1 MTAILDTS
9 FLLATTNTKDRN
21 HNRVLNVARTINDP
35 LILPVSVIPEVCYL
49 IASRLG
55 HQAMRLFLKQLV
67 ASDTIL
73 ESITAADLQ
82 RVTEILDKYADSQ
95 LDFVDATIV
104 AIAERRNI
112 TRILTLDHRDFS
124 IIRPKHSSYFEILP

>member
-9 FLLATTNTKDRN
+9 FLLAMTNSKDRN
-21 HNRVLNVARTINDP
+21 HSRVLNVARTINTP
-35 LILPVSVIPEVCYL
+35 LILPIPILPEVCYL

-55 HQAMRLFLKQLV
+55 HRAMRLFLKKLI
-67 ASDTIL
+67 ANDAIL
-73 ESITAADLQ
+73 EPITLNDLQ

-95 LDFVDATIV
+95 LDFVDATII

-112 TRILTLDHRDFS
+112 TRVLTLDRRDFT
-124 IIRPKHSSYFEILP
+124 IIRPKHCSYFEVLP